1 MASDNNTTTPTNVDD
16 TIPEIRGID
25 EFRKIISDMS
35 PAEIEMINPEKIPEN
50 IPPKFINKLPAETR
64 KSVED
69 LIFSRNMR
77 MIKLRQ
83 KIKKELGK
91 ETITALDISR
101 QVSINGSINQIK
113 NKLLDLKKIKQ
124 SAYQNLSNM
133 IIAQK
138 QIEFTLMNEKLIA
151 EVRQEHAQA
160 SVALHTLKSRAI
172 QHPEYRKLILP
183 AHEKLRQHVS
193 ISYQL
198 ISVFYLERLLACH
211 YLMAKSLA
219 AISKQDNEDREDSEK
234 IKHLNK
240 TLLASQ
246 SRVKRTFMRSKA
258 QKNREAMQ
266 KEITV
271 LSSKIKTNEVPIS
284 DADLTLWLDA
294 VVDYSLYKNRK
305 LRGHM
310 ILNKARNNLL
320 QLLLRY
326 CQNQETSAL
335 HIAKNPFLRANPE
348 KVIQFTLKSEQFVLD
363 YFNTKRIEVTTLLS
377 LTAKEK
383 SNDLAEIEGHILQH
397 LKRNKH
403 LR

>member
-1 MASDNNTTTPTNVDD
+1 MTDGNITKPTSPDD
-16 TIPEIRGID
+16 TLPEIRGIE
-25 EFRKIISDMS
+25 EFRKIISEMS

-50 IPPKFINKLPAETR
+50 IPPKFINKLPPETR

-69 LIFSRNMR
+69 LVFSRNMR

-83 KIKKELGK
+83 KIKEELGQ
-91 ETITALDISR
+91 ETVAALDISKH
-101 QVSINGSINQIK
+101 VSINGSINQIK

-124 SAYQNLSNM
+124 SKHYNLSNT

-138 QIEFTLMNEKLIA
+138 QIEFTLLNEKLIA

-160 SVALHTLKSRAI
+160 SVALHTLKSKAI
-172 QHPEYRKLILP
+172 QNPKYSKLILP
-183 AHEKLRQHVS
+183 AHEKLRQHAT

-211 YLMAKSLA
+211 YLMAKKLA
-219 AISKQDNEDREDSEK
+219 AIAQQDKEDREDAER
-234 IKHLNK
+234 IDQLNK
-240 TLLASQ
+240 QLLESQ
-246 SRVKRTFMRSKA
+246 KKLKRTFLRSKA
-258 QKNREAMQ
+258 KEDREAIQ
-266 KEITV
+266 KEIKN
-271 LSSKIKTNEVPIS
+271 LSDKIKANEVPIS
-284 DADLTLWLDA
+284 ESDLTLWLDA
-294 VVDYSLYKNRK
+294 IVDYSLYKNRK

-326 CQNQETSAL
+326 CQNQETSAMN
-335 HIAKNPFLRANPE
+335 IAKNPFLRANPE

-363 YFNTKRIEVTTLLS
+363 YFNAKRIEVTTLLS

-383 SNDLAEIEGHILQH
+383 SDDLSKIENQILDH

>member
-1 MASDNNTTTPTNVDD
+1 MTDGNITKPTSPDD
-16 TIPEIRGID
+16 TLPEIRGIE
-25 EFRKIISDMS
+25 EFRKIISEMS

-50 IPPKFINKLPAETR
+50 IPPKFINKLPPETR

-69 LIFSRNMR
+69 LVFSRNMR

-83 KIKKELGK
+83 KIKEELGQ
-91 ETITALDISR
+91 ETVAALDISKH
-101 QVSINGSINQIK
+101 VSINGSINQIK

-124 SAYQNLSNM
+124 SKHYNLSNT

-138 QIEFTLMNEKLIA
+138 QIEFTLLNEKLIA

-160 SVALHTLKSRAI
+160 SVALHTLKSKAI
-172 QHPEYRKLILP
+172 QNPKYSKLILP
-183 AHEKLRQHVS
+183 AHEKLRQHAT

-211 YLMAKSLA
+211 YLMAKKLA
-219 AISKQDNEDREDSEK
+219 AIAQQDKEDREDAER
-234 IKHLNK
+234 IDQLNK
-240 TLLASQ
+240 QLLESQ
-246 SRVKRTFMRSKA
+246 KKLKRTFLRSKA
-258 QKNREAMQ
+258 KEDREAIQ
-266 KEITV
+266 KEIKN
-271 LSSKIKTNEVPIS
+271 LSDKIKANEVPIS
-284 DADLTLWLDA
+284 ESDLTLWLDA

-326 CQNQETSAL
+326 CQNQETSAMN
-335 HIAKNPFLRANPE
+335 IAKNPFLRANPE

-363 YFNTKRIEVTTLLS
+363 YFNAKRIEVTTLLS

-383 SNDLAEIEGHILQH
+383 SDDLSKIENQILDH

>member
-16 TIPEIRGID
+16 TIPEIRGIE
-25 EFRKIISDMS
+25 EFRKVISAMS
-35 PAEIEMINPEKIPEN
+35 PAEIEMINPDKIPEN
-50 IPPKFINKLPAETR
+50 IPPKFITKLPAETR

-69 LIFSRNMR
+69 LVFSRNMR

-83 KIKKELGK
+83 KIKNELGQ
-91 ETITALDISR
+91 ETVAALDISKH
-101 QVSINGSINQIK
+101 VSINGSINQIK

-124 SAYQNLSNM
+124 SKHHNLSNT

-138 QIEFTLMNEKLIA
+138 QIEFAMMNEKLIA
-151 EVRQEHAQA
+151 EVRQEHAKA
-160 SVALHTLKSRAI
+160 SVALHTLKSKAI
-172 QHPEYRKLILP
+172 QSPTYSKLILP
-183 AHEKLRQHVS
+183 AHEKLRQHAT
-193 ISYQL
+193 ISHQL

-211 YLMAKSLA
+211 YLMAKKLA
-219 AISKQDNEDREDSEK
+219 AISQQDKEDKEDADK
-234 IKHLNK
+234 IEHLNK
-240 TLLASQ
+240 YLLESQ
-246 SRVKRTFMRSKA
+246 SRVKRTFLRSKA
-258 QKNREAMQ
+258 RENREAMQ

-271 LSSKIKTNEVPIS
+271 LSSKIKSNEIPVS
-284 DADLTLWLDA
+284 DTDLTLWLDA
-294 VVDYSLYKNRK
+294 VVDYSLYKNRR

-335 HIAKNPFLRANPE
+335 NIAKNPFLRVNPE

-363 YFNTKRIEVTTLLS
+363 YFNAKRIEVTTLLS
-377 LTAKEK
+377 LTAQER
-383 SNDLAEIEGHILQH
+383 SNDLAKIEDHILQH

>member
-1 MASDNNTTTPTNVDD
+1 MASDKTTIPPNADD
-16 TIPEIRGID
+16 TIPEMRGIE
-25 EFRKIISDMS
+25 EFRKVIADMS

-50 IPPKFINKLPAETR
+50 IPSKFITKLPAETR

-69 LIFSRNMR
+69 LVFSRNMR

-83 KIKKELGK
+83 KIKSELGQ
-91 ETITALDISR
+91 ETVAALDTSKH
-101 QVSINGSINQIK
+101 VSINGSINQIK

-124 SAYQNLSNM
+124 SKHYNLSNT

-138 QIEFTLMNEKLIA
+138 QIEFAMMNEKLIA

-160 SVALHTLKSRAI
+160 SVALHTLKSKAI
-172 QHPEYRKLILP
+172 QNPAYSKLILP
-183 AHEKLRQHVS
+183 AHEKLRQHAT
-193 ISYQL
+193 ISHQL

-211 YLMAKSLA
+211 YLMAKKLA
-219 AISKQDNEDREDSEK
+219 AISKQDREDRADAEK
-234 IKHLNK
+234 IDQLNK
-240 TLLASQ
+240 ELLASQ
-246 SRVKRTFMRSKA
+246 SRVKRTFLRGKA
-258 QKNREAMQ
+258 QETREAIQ
-266 KEITV
+266 KEISA
-271 LSSKIKTNEVPIS
+271 LSSKIKSNEVPVS
-284 DADLTLWLDA
+284 DTDLTMWLDA

-335 HIAKNPFLRANPE
+335 NIAKNPFLRANPE

-363 YFNTKRIEVTTLLS
+363 YFNAKRIEVTTLLS
-377 LTAKEK
+377 LTAKER
-383 SNDLAEIEGHILQH
+383 SNDLAEIENHILQH